1 MARKQLINIKL
12 RGFQQSA
19 NAIEMLARRT
29 GEHMVSGMRVIG
41 EQINTDVK
49 ASRPG
54 AGVPR
59 DTGVLASTGRVTG
72 PDTKGKGRGVV
83 EITYGGAAAQYAL
96 RQHETLEYRHRLGEA
111 RYLIRGLE
119 RWVGQGGVDK
129 ALRANAEAGI
139 RAAHG
144 RGFPPRDDK
153 GRFIR
158 YRNV

>member
-1 MARKQLINIKL
+1 MARRPVVKVKM
-12 RGFQQSA
+12 RGFQQAA
-19 NAIEMLARRT
+19 NAIEALARKG
-29 GEHMVSGMRVIG
+29 GEANVSGMRVIA
-41 EQINTDVK
+41 EMINTDVK

-72 PDTKGKGRGVV
+72 PDAKGLV

-111 RYLIRGLE
+111 RYLVRGLE
-119 RWVGQGGVDK
+119 RWVAGGGPEA

-139 RAAHG
+139 RAAYG
-144 RGFPPRDDK
+144 RGFPPRDER
-153 GRFIR
+153 GRFIK
-158 YRNV
+158 YKNV